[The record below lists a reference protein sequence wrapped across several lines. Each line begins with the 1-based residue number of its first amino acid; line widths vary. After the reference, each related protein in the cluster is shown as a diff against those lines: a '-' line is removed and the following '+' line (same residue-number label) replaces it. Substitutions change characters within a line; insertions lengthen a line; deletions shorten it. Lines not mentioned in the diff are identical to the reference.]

1 MPSVPESRWRLPDT
15 PLAWLVAAGYL
26 ACLALTLVMLALV
39 MRHMVARY
47 LWASTQARLIQ
58 QARTSLGLTEAGRE
72 QRPALDDL
80 AARSPQEVVG
90 ILARAGMTARIL
102 DREGRTLAQ
111 AGPDVAVMPLPGAQQ
126 LAQVR
131 RGGPGRRRP
140 GSPAWL
146 AETPRRRMLVMLLP
160 LGHPRHASNLLQLG
174 SPWRFVEEL
183 NTELGR
189 LLLWTIL
196 GSALLGV
203 GASLLVGRLLA
214 RPLQRLAQTA
224 RRVAEGDL
232 SARTGLPGGRS
243 EIRAV
248 ASAFDD
254 MVSRLEESFTAQKR
268 FVADA
273 SHELK
278 TPLTAIAGMAE
289 LLEQATPDERR
300 RALATLQREVS
311 RMSRLVEELLTL
323 SRTEEG
329 PATGPRVAFDAA
341 EMLAEVADS
350 AALLAPAHPLE
361 VRVPGPLRLVGDREA
376 LARAVRNLVDN
387 AVKHSPPGSAVTLE
401 GLGEPGEVHLRVRDR
416 GPGIAAGDLPHVF
429 DRFYRADRSR
439 SRQTGGSGL
448 GLAIVRAVVEAHGG
462 RATLCNHPE
471 GGLEATLVLPSG
483 NPQESRPPSSVAR
496 PTMNLQAEPDQQD
509 TEEEPR

>member
-1 MPSVPESRWRLPDT
+1 MPSVPEFRWRLPDT

-58 QARTSLGLTEAGRE
+58 QARTALGLTEAGRD

-80 AARSPQEVVG
+80 AARSPEEVVG
-90 ILARAGMTARIL
+90 VLARAGMTARIL

-111 AGPDVAVMPLPGAQQ
+111 AGPDVALMPMPNPQH
-126 LAQVR
+126 LALVR
-131 RGGPGRRRP
+131 RGGAGRRRP

-146 AETPRRRMLVMLLP
+146 AETPRRRMLMILLP
-160 LGHPRHASNLLQLG
+160 LGHPRHSSALLQLG

-196 GSALLGV
+196 GSALLGI
-203 GASLLVGRLLA
+203 GASLVVGRLVA

-243 EIRAV
+243 EVRAV
-248 ASAFDD
+248 ASAFDE
-254 MVSRLEESFTAQKR
+254 MVARLEESFAAQKR

-300 RALATLQREVS
+300 RALVTLQREVS

-323 SRTEEG
+323 SRAEEG
-329 PATGPRVAFDAA
+329 TPAGLRTAFDAA
-341 EMLAEVADS
+341 GLLTEVAES
-350 AALLAPAHPLE
+350 VATMAPGTPVEVLAPAPL
-361 VRVPGPLRLVGDREA
+361 PLVGDREA

-387 AVKHSPPGSAVTLE
+387 ALKHSPPGSPVALE
-401 GLGEPGEVHLRVRDR
+401 GLVRPGEVHLRVRDR
-416 GPGIAAGDLPHVF
+416 GQGIAPTDLPHVF

-448 GLAIVRAVVEAHGG
+448 GLAIVQAVMEAHQG
-462 RATLCNHPE
+462 RVDLRNHPD

-483 NPQESRPPSSVAR
+483 NLQEPAPPSSAVST
-496 PTMNLQAEPDQQD
+496 TMSLQAEPDQPD
-509 TEEEPR
+509 LEEETR